1 MPLIIKTNTMKHLIS
16 LLMLLFCTIVPTLRA
31 QQVQQLKRSHTVFL
45 FPEFQ
50 DAKVR
55 QSFGRFAKAKANIF
69 LKDASLVFMQD
80 GKVIRAYT
88 KGIFGVDFGD
98 SLHYMKVDSAMA
110 KVVAQD
116 GYNYL
121 LCVTTVDMKRYHAE
135 TNGGSELPFFDMSDF
150 NVFLQMD
157 GQQREEDMGL
167 PLQDKY
173 YFSVKG
179 QIVPANETAI
189 RKIVAPEQK
198 KAFKL
203 LMGNRLW
210 SWQDPENLKD
220 IFGFLPK

>member
-1 MPLIIKTNTMKHLIS
+1 MYLNLHTSMQRFLS
-16 LLMLLFCTIVPTLRA
+16 LLLLFLCLLPASVQA
-31 QQVQQLKRSHTVFL
+31 QQVQQLKRSRSIFL
-45 FPEFQ
+45 FPEFR

-55 QSFGRFAKAKANIF
+55 QSFGRYAKAKANIF
-69 LKDASLVFMQD
+69 LKDASLVYMQD
-80 GKVIRAYT
+80 GKVIKAYT
-88 KGIFGVDFGD
+88 KGIYGVDFGD

-121 LCVTTVDMKRYHAE
+121 LCVTSVDMKRYRSE
-135 TNGGSELPFFDMSDF
+135 TTGGSELPFFEMSDF

-167 PLQDKY
+167 PLQDRY

-179 QIVPANETAI
+179 QIIPANETSFK
-189 RKIVAPEQK
+189 KIVPAEQK

-203 LMGNRLW
+203 LMTNRLW
-210 SWQDPENLKD
+210 SWNDPENLKD
-220 IFGFLPK
+220 LFGFLPK

>member
-1 MPLIIKTNTMKHLIS
+1 MKHFLT
-16 LLMLLFCTIVPTLRA
+16 LLLCFLASFASCNLQA
-31 QQVQQLKRSHTVFL
+31 QQAQELKRSKHIFL

-55 QSFGRFAKAKANIF
+55 QSFGRFAKAKANIY
-69 LKDASLVFMQD
+69 LKDASLVYMQD

-88 KGIFGVDFGD
+88 KGIYGVDFGD

-121 LCVTTVDMKRYHAE
+121 LCVTSVNMKRYREETSGTAE
-135 TNGGSELPFFDMSDF
+135 MPFFEMEDF
-150 NVFLQMD
+150 NVFMQLD
-157 GQQREEDMGL
+157 GQQREEDKGL

-173 YFSVKG
+173 YFSIKG
-179 QIVPANETAI
+179 QIIPANETAVKKVI
-189 RKIVAPEQK
+189 APEQK

-203 LMGNRLW
+203 LMDNRHW
-210 SWQDPENLKD
+210 SWNDPDCLLD

>member
-1 MPLIIKTNTMKHLIS
+1 MKRILFILIS
-16 LLMLLFCTIVPTLRA
+16 VLSLLPAALPA

-55 QSFGRFAKAKANIF
+55 QSFGRYAKAKANIF
-69 LKDASLVFMQD
+69 LKDASLVYMQD

-88 KGIFGVDFGD
+88 KGIYGVDFGD

-110 KVVAQD
+110 KVIAQD

-121 LCVTTVDMKRYHAE
+121 LCVTSVDMKRYHAE
-135 TNGGSELPFFDMSDF
+135 VNGGSELPFFEMSDF

-157 GQQREEDMGL
+157 GQQREEDMGI

-179 QIVPANETAI
+179 QIVPANETAF
-189 RKIVAPEQK
+189 RKIVPPEQK

-203 LMGNRLW
+203 LMTNRLW
-210 SWQDPENLKD
+210 SWSDPDNLKD
-220 IFGFLPK
+220 LFGFLPK

>member
-1 MPLIIKTNTMKHLIS
+1 MKQFITLLLCLIASCGMNLQ
-16 LLMLLFCTIVPTLRA
+16 A
-31 QQVQQLKRSHTVFL
+31 QQAQVLKRSKTVFL

-55 QSFGRFAKAKANIF
+55 QSFGRFAKAKANIY

-88 KGIFGVDFGD
+88 KGIYGVDFD
-98 SLHYMKVDSAMA
+98 SLHFMKVDSAMA
-110 KVVAQD
+110 RVVAQD

-121 LCVTTVDMKRYHAE
+121 LCVTSVNMKRYRDE
-135 TNGGSELPFFDMSDF
+135 TSGTSEMPFFEMSDL
-150 NVFLQMD
+150 NVFMQLD

-173 YFSVKG
+173 YFSIKG
-179 QIVPANETAI
+179 NIIPANETAVKKVI
-189 RKIVAPEQK
+189 APDQK
-198 KAFKL
+198 KAFKF
-203 LMGNRLW
+203 LMDNRLW
-210 SWQDPENLKD
+210 SWNDPNCLLD